1 MPRRAPRRT
10 AVLSLAAASLAVATT
25 PALAADG
32 AKTLLPVAQTK
43 GAVKIV
49 AQRSGSY
56 PKAPRIR
63 LTAVQK
69 RARVKPV
76 KLRLTPQASAPRDLK
91 IDRSTSPYATKVN
104 SVLYY
109 IDRYWKPRISN
120 YRTPVLLGDMR
131 RYSQVKCGTYLLT
144 LNNAWYCGNGN
155 FITWDNNWLV
165 PMFNDQR
172 FGDMGVAVI
181 LAHEWGHATQAFL
194 NLNTS
199 KLSYSIWRE
208 LYADCQAGAWS
219 ADMAR
224 RGQLDNFGAGDP
236 QEGVNTIRSI
246 GDPVG
251 TPWTASTAHGT
262 PGQRAS
268 FYVYG
273 WNYGPQACVNQVL

>member
-1 MPRRAPRRT
+1 M
-10 AVLSLAAASLAVATT
+10 
-25 PALAADG
+25 
-32 AKTLLPVAQTK
+32 
-43 GAVKIV
+43 
-49 AQRSGSY
+49 
-56 PKAPRIR
+56 
-63 LTAVQK
+63 
-69 RARVKPV
+69 
-76 KLRLTPQASAPRDLK
+76 
-91 IDRSTSPYATKVN
+91 
-104 SVLYY
+104 
-109 IDRYWKPRISN
+109 
-120 YRTPVLLGDMR
+120 
-131 RYSQVKCGTYLLT
+131 
-144 LNNAWYCGNGN
+144 
-155 FITWDNNWLV
+155 LV
-165 PMFNDQR
+165 PPLNDHPFR
-172 FGDMGVAVI
+172 DMGVAGI
-181 LAHEWGHATQAFL
+181 LAPQGGAAAPAVPP
-194 NLNTS
+194 LNTS